1 MNITIIDL
9 KKIREDL
16 DYNIGFLK
24 SIQSKLNNKKFVHN
38 APPDVVKNERQ
49 KEKDTI
55 TKIEILE
62 KKLKK

>member
-1 MNITIIDL
+1 M
-9 KKIREDL
+9 
-16 DYNIGFLK
+16 GFLK
-24 SIQSKLNNKKFVHN
+24 SIQSKLNNKKFIQN
-38 APPDVVKNERQ
+38 APSDVVKNERQ